1 MDQSP
6 QGWTSKLFPA
16 SLRPAGVLP
25 DVQRAC
31 RRVMPAVEWCAY
43 GAEAKEQGQ
52 CLVKPKPA
60 KSRWSVPPLLAHH
73 SKCRALRSAPGR
85 SAADVGR
92 NRRNGIDCN
101 DPSGDRPRLNLID
114 TAPAYGFGRSEEI
127 VGRAIS
133 EGHLR
138 SRVLIATKAGL
149 EWSGG
154 QVFRNVSRAR
164 ILQEVEDS
172 LRRLQTDHIDV
183 YQVHWPD
190 PLVALA

>member
-1 MDQSP
+1 
-6 QGWTSKLFPA
+6 
-16 SLRPAGVLP
+16 
-25 DVQRAC
+25 
-31 RRVMPAVEWCAY
+31 MPR
-43 GAEAKEQGQ
+43 QT
-52 CLVKPKPA
+52 KPA

-138 SRVLIATKAGL
+138 SRVLIATKAGF
-149 EWSGG
+149 EWPGG
-154 QVFRNVSRAR
+154 GVFGMVGGGGTRR
-164 ILQEVEDS
+164 EVEDR
-172 LRRLQTDHIDV
+172 LRRFQTDQTEVTKVI
-183 YQVHWPD
+183 WPA
-190 PLVALA
+190 PVW